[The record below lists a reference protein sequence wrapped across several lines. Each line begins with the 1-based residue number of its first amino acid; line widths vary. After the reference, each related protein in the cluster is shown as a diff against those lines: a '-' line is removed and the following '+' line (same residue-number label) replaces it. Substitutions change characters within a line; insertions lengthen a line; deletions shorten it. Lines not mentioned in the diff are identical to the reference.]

1 MSRQVLIVDDCDIT
15 VRMLSKV
22 MSDLGFDAIGVSSA
36 DIARDILSQEH
47 TPDLILMDWM
57 MPGMTGLE
65 LISWLRDSDAHKGTP
80 ILMVTAND
88 GIAQVAE
95 ALTAGAN
102 EYIIKPFSRE
112 SIEEKLS
119 ILGLDTA
126 K

>member
-1 MSRQVLIVDDCDIT
+1 MSKQVLIIDDCDIT
-15 VRMLSKV
+15 VRMLAKV
-22 MSDLGFDAIGVSSA
+22 MSDLGFDAIGLASA
-36 DIARDILSQEH
+36 DLARDILSQDH

-57 MPGMTGLE
+57 MPGMSGLE
-65 LISWLRDSDAHKGTP
+65 LISWLRGSHPHKDTP
-80 ILMVTAND
+80 ILMVTAKD
-88 GIAQVAE
+88 GISQVEE

-119 ILGLDTA
+119 ILGFDAA